1 MRKLFVIFAV
11 VASMASY
18 AATTA
23 YQYFYACDKVWAID
37 ANASEAEVLYWM
49 DVIEV
54 SCNK

>member
-49 DVIEV
+49 DVIEA